1 MIILNDE
8 QGSPEWLA
16 SRLGRPS
23 ASMFGKLI
31 TGSGK
36 PSSSAESYINE
47 MIAERLTGRSKP
59 FFTNEHMERGTALE
73 PEAREAYEFITDFE
87 VVETGFIL
95 DDSEEFGCSPDGLV
109 FTNGRGQN
117 GLEIK
122 CPSDSVHVSYLRAGK
137 VPAKYYQQVQGCM
150 WITGMECW
158 DFMSYH
164 PEMPHLLVRMER
176 NEKFIEAMA
185 EQVLAAVETIKTETE
200 RLV

>member
-23 ASMFGKLI
+23 ASNFGRLV

-36 PSSSAESYINE
+36 PSSSAEKYIDE
-47 MIAERLTGRSKP
+47 MIGERLTGRSKP
-59 FFTNEHMERGTALE
+59 FYTNEHMERGNDLE
-73 PEAREAYEFITDFE
+73 PEAREAYEFITDLE

-109 FTNGRGQN
+109 STDG

-122 CPSDSVHVSYLRAGK
+122 CPSTAVHVSYLRK
-137 VPAKYYQQVQGCM
+137 KVVPAKYYQQVQGCM
-150 WITGMECW
+150 WITGREWW

-164 PEMPHLLVRMER
+164 PEMRHLLVRVRR

-185 EQVLAAVETIKTETE
+185 EQVLAAVETITTETE

>member
-1 MIILNDE
+1 MIILTDE

-23 ASMFGKLI
+23 ASNFGRLI

-59 FFTNEHMERGTALE
+59 FYTNEHMERGNALE

-95 DDSEEFGCSPDGLV
+95 HDSEEFGCSPDGLV
-109 FTNGRGQN
+109 AEQG
-117 GLEIK
+117 GLELK

-137 VPAKYYQQVQGCM
+137 IPSKYYQQVQGCL
-150 WITGMECW
+150 WITGREWW

-164 PEMPHLLVRMER
+164 PEMPHLLVRAHR
-176 NEKFIEAMA
+176 NEKYIEAMA
-185 EQVLAAVETIKTETE
+185 EQVEAAVETIVKETE

>member
-1 MIILNDE
+1 MIILTDE

-23 ASMFGKLI
+23 ASMFGKLV

-36 PSSSAESYINE
+36 PSGSAESYINE

-59 FFTNEHMERGTALE
+59 FFTNEHMERGNFLE
-73 PEAREAYEFITDFE
+73 PEARQAYEFITDFE

-95 DDSEEFGCSPDGLV
+95 DDSQEFGCSPDGLV
-109 FTNGRGQN
+109 ANDG

-150 WITGMECW
+150 MITGREWW

-164 PEMPHLLVRMER
+164 PEMPHLLVRMKR
-176 NEKFIEAMA
+176 NEKFIKAMA
-185 EQVLAAVETIKTETE
+185 EQLEAAVKTIVEETE

>member
-1 MIILNDE
+1 MIILTDE

-23 ASMFGKLI
+23 ASNFGKLV

-59 FFTNEHMERGTALE
+59 FYTNEHMERGNALE

-95 DDSEEFGCSPDGLV
+95 HDSEEFGCSPDGLV
-109 FTNGRGQN
+109 AEQG

-137 VPAKYYQQVQGCM
+137 VPSKYYQQVQGCL
-150 WITGMECW
+150 WITGREWW

-164 PEMPHLLVRMER
+164 PEMPHLLVRAHR
-176 NEKFIEAMA
+176 NEKYIEAMA
-185 EQVLAAVETIKTETE
+185 EQVEKAVKTIVEETE

>member
-23 ASMFGKLI
+23 ASNFGRLV

-59 FFTNEHMERGTALE
+59 FYTNDHMERGNALE
-73 PEAREAYEFITDFE
+73 PEARDAYEFITDFE

-95 DDSEEFGCSPDGLV
+95 HDSEEFGCSPDGLV
-109 FTNGRGQN
+109 AEQG

-137 VPAKYYQQVQGCM
+137 VPSKYYQQVQGCL
-150 WITGMECW
+150 WITGREWW

-164 PEMPHLLVRMER
+164 PEMPHLLVRAHR
-176 NEKFIEAMA
+176 NEKYIEAMA
-185 EQVLAAVETIKTETE
+185 EQVEAAVETIVKETE

>member
-31 TGSGK
+31 TGTGK

-47 MIAERLTGRSKP
+47 LIGERLTGRSKP

-73 PEAREAYEFITDFE
+73 PEAREAYEYITDFE

-109 FTNGRGQN
+109 GNDG

-122 CPSDSVHVSYLRAGK
+122 CPSTGVHVSYLRK
-137 VPAKYYQQVQGCM
+137 KVVPAKYYQQVQGCM
-150 WITGMECW
+150 WITGRDWW

-164 PEMPHLLVRMER
+164 PEMPHLLVRATR
-176 NEKFIEAMA
+176 NEKFIKAMA
-185 EQVLAAVETIKTETE
+185 TEVLAAVETITTETE

>member
-23 ASMFGKLI
+23 ASMFSNLI
-31 TGSGK
+31 TTSGK
-36 PSSSAESYINE
+36 PSSSAKKYIAE
-47 MIAERLTGRSKP
+47 MVAERLTGRSKP
-59 FFTNEHMERGTALE
+59 FYTNDHMERGNFLE
-73 PEAREAYEFITDFE
+73 PEAREAYEFITELE

-95 DDSEEFGCSPDGLV
+95 HDSEEFGCSPDGLV
-109 FTNGRGQN
+109 ANDG

-122 CPSDSVHVSYLRAGK
+122 CPSTAVHVSYLRK
-137 VPAKYYQQVQGCM
+137 KVVPAKYYQQVQGCM
-150 WITGMECW
+150 WITGREWW

-164 PEMPHLLVRMER
+164 PEMPHLLVRAR
-176 NEKFIEAMA
+176 RDEKFIEAMA
-185 EQVLAAVETIKTETE
+185 EQVLAAVETITTETE

>member
-1 MIILNDE
+1 MIILTDE

-23 ASMFGKLI
+23 ASNFGRLV

-59 FFTNEHMERGTALE
+59 FYTNEHMERGNALE

-95 DDSEEFGCSPDGLV
+95 HDSEEFGCSPDGLV
-109 FTNGRGQN
+109 AEQG

-137 VPAKYYQQVQGCM
+137 VPSKYYQQVQGCL
-150 WITGMECW
+150 WITGREWW

-164 PEMPHLLVRMER
+164 PEMPHLLVRAHR
-176 NEKFIEAMA
+176 NEKYIEAMA
-185 EQVLAAVETIKTETE
+185 EQVEKAVKTIVEETE

>member
-23 ASMFGKLI
+23 ASNFGRLV

-59 FFTNEHMERGTALE
+59 FYTNDHMERGNFLE
-73 PEAREAYEFITDFE
+73 PEAREAYEFITDLE

-95 DDSEEFGCSPDGLV
+95 HDSEEFGCSPDGLV
-109 FTNGRGQN
+109 ANDG
-117 GLEIK
+117 GLEVK
-122 CPSDSVHVSYLRAGK
+122 CPSDGVHAGYLIDGK
-137 VPAKYYQQVQGCM
+137 VPTKYYQQVQGCM
-150 WITGMECW
+150 WVTGRDWW

-176 NEKFIEAMA
+176 NEEFIEAMA
-185 EQVLAAVETIKTETE
+185 TEVNKAVETIVKETE

>member
-1 MIILNDE
+1 MIILTDE

-23 ASMFGKLI
+23 ASMFGKLV

-36 PSSSAESYINE
+36 PSGSAESYINE

-59 FFTNEHMERGTALE
+59 FFTNEHMERGNFLE
-73 PEAREAYEFITDFE
+73 PEARQAYEFITDFE

-95 DDSEEFGCSPDGLV
+95 DDSQEFGCSPDGLV
-109 FTNGRGQN
+109 ANDG

-150 WITGMECW
+150 MITGREWW

-176 NEKFIEAMA
+176 NEEFIEAMA
-185 EQVLAAVETIKTETE
+185 TEVNKAVETIVKETE

>member
-1 MIILNDE
+1 MIILTDE

-23 ASMFGKLI
+23 ASNFGRLV

-36 PSSSAESYINE
+36 PSSSAESYVNE

-59 FFTNEHMERGTALE
+59 FYTNEHMERGTALE

-95 DDSEEFGCSPDGLV
+95 HDSEEFGCSPDGLV
-109 FTNGRGQN
+109 GEEG

-137 VPAKYYQQVQGCM
+137 VPSKYYQQVQGCL
-150 WITGMECW
+150 WITGREWW

-164 PEMPHLLVRMER
+164 PEMPHLLVRAHR
-176 NEKFIEAMA
+176 NEKYIEAMA
-185 EQVLAAVETIKTETE
+185 EQVEKAVKTIVEETE

>member
-47 MIAERLTGRSKP
+47 LIAERLTGRSKP

-73 PEAREAYEFITDFE
+73 PEAREAYEFITDYE
-87 VVETGFIL
+87 VQETGFIL

-109 FTNGRGQN
+109 VDHSL

-150 WITGMECW
+150 WITGRECW

-164 PEMPHLLVRMER
+164 PEMPHLLVRARR
-176 NEKFIEAMA
+176 NEKFIKAMA
-185 EQVLAAVETIKTETE
+185 EQVLAAVETITTETE

>member
-1 MIILNDE
+1 MIILTDE

-23 ASMFGKLI
+23 ASMFGKLV
-31 TGSGK
+31 TGGGK
-36 PSSSAESYINE
+36 PSGSAESYINE

-59 FFTNEHMERGTALE
+59 FFTNEHMERGNFLE
-73 PEAREAYEFITDFE
+73 PEARQAYEFITDFE

-95 DDSEEFGCSPDGLV
+95 DDSQEFGCSPDGLV
-109 FTNGRGQN
+109 ANDG

-150 WITGMECW
+150 MITGREWW

-164 PEMPHLLVRMER
+164 PEMPHLLVRMKR

-185 EQVLAAVETIKTETE
+185 EQLEAAVKTIVEETE

>member
-1 MIILNDE
+1 MIILEHE

-23 ASMFGKLI
+23 ASMFGKLV

-36 PSSSAESYINE
+36 PSGSAESYINE
-47 MIAERLTGRSKP
+47 LIAERLTGRSKP

-73 PEAREAYEFITDFE
+73 PEAREAYEYITEYE
-87 VVETGFIL
+87 VVETGFII

-109 FTNGRGQN
+109 GNDG

-122 CPSDSVHVSYLRAGK
+122 CPSDAVHVSYLRAGK

-150 WITGMECW
+150 WITGRDWW

-164 PEMPHLLVRMER
+164 PEMPHLLVRARR

-185 EQVLAAVETIKTETE
+185 KEVLAAVKTITTETE

>member
-1 MIILNDE
+1 MIILTDE

-23 ASMFGKLI
+23 ASNFGRLV
-31 TGSGK
+31 TGNGK

-59 FFTNEHMERGTALE
+59 FYTNEHMERGNALE
-73 PEAREAYEFITDFE
+73 PEAREAYEFITDLE

-95 DDSEEFGCSPDGLV
+95 HDSEEFGCSPDGLV
-109 FTNGRGQN
+109 AEQG

-150 WITGMECW
+150 WITGREWW

-164 PEMPHLLVRMER
+164 PEMPHLLVRAHR
-176 NEKFIEAMA
+176 NEKYIEAMA
-185 EQVLAAVETIKTETE
+185 EQVEAAVETIVKETE

>member
-1 MIILNDE
+1 MIILTDE

-23 ASMFGKLI
+23 ASNFGRLV

-36 PSSSAESYINE
+36 PSSSAESYVNE

-59 FFTNEHMERGTALE
+59 FYTNEHMERGNALE

-95 DDSEEFGCSPDGLV
+95 HDSQEFGCSPDGLV
-109 FTNGRGQN
+109 AEQG

-137 VPAKYYQQVQGCM
+137 VPSKYYQQVQGCL
-150 WITGMECW
+150 WITGREWW

-164 PEMPHLLVRMER
+164 PEMPHLLVRAHR
-176 NEKFIEAMA
+176 NEKYIEAMA
-185 EQVLAAVETIKTETE
+185 EQVEKAVKTIVEETE

>member
-1 MIILNDE
+1 MIILTDE

-23 ASMFGKLI
+23 ASNFGRLV

-59 FFTNEHMERGTALE
+59 FYTNEHMERGNALE
-73 PEAREAYEFITDFE
+73 PEAREAYEFITEFE

-95 DDSEEFGCSPDGLV
+95 HDSEEFGCSPDGLV
-109 FTNGRGQN
+109 AEQG

-137 VPAKYYQQVQGCM
+137 VPSKYYQQVQGCL
-150 WITGMECW
+150 WITGREWW

-164 PEMPHLLVRMER
+164 PEMPHLLVRAHR
-176 NEKFIEAMA
+176 NEKYIEAMA
-185 EQVLAAVETIKTETE
+185 EQVEAAVETIVKETE

>member
-1 MIILNDE
+1 VIILEHE

-47 MIAERLTGRSKP
+47 LIAERLTGRSKP
-59 FFTNEHMERGTALE
+59 FYTNEHMERGNALE

-87 VVETGFIL
+87 VQETGFIL
-95 DDSEEFGCSPDGLV
+95 DDSGEFGCSPDGLV
-109 FTNGRGQN
+109 VDHSL

-150 WITGMECW
+150 WITGRDCW

-164 PEMPHLLVRMER
+164 PEMPHLLVRARR
-176 NEKFIEAMA
+176 NEKFIKAMA
-185 EQVLAAVETIKTETE
+185 EQVLAAVETITTETE

>member
-1 MIILNDE
+1 MIILTDE

-23 ASMFGKLI
+23 ASNFGRLV

-59 FFTNEHMERGTALE
+59 FYTNEHMERGNALE

-95 DDSEEFGCSPDGLV
+95 HDSEEFGCSPDGLV
-109 FTNGRGQN
+109 AEQG

-150 WITGMECW
+150 WITGREWW

-164 PEMPHLLVRMER
+164 PEMPHLLVRAHR
-176 NEKFIEAMA
+176 NEKYIEAMA
-185 EQVLAAVETIKTETE
+185 EQVEAAVETIVKETE

>member
-23 ASMFGKLI
+23 ASNFGRLI
-31 TGSGK
+31 TGSGW
-36 PSSSAESYINE
+36 PSSSAEKYINE

-59 FFTNEHMERGTALE
+59 FYTNEHMERGNALE

-95 DDSEEFGCSPDGLV
+95 HDSEEFGCSPDGLV
-109 FTNGRGQN
+109 ANDG

-137 VPAKYYQQVQGCM
+137 VPAKYYQQVQGCL
-150 WITGMECW
+150 WITGRDWW

-164 PEMPHLLVRMER
+164 PEMPHLLVRVRR
-176 NEKFIEAMA
+176 NEKFIEAMT
-185 EQVLAAVETIKTETE
+185 EQVEAAVETIVTETE

>member
-1 MIILNDE
+1 
-8 QGSPEWLA
+8 
-16 SRLGRPS
+16 
-23 ASMFGKLI
+23 
-31 TGSGK
+31 
-36 PSSSAESYINE
+36 

-59 FFTNEHMERGTALE
+59 FFTNEHMERGNFLE
-73 PEAREAYEFITDFE
+73 PEARQAYEFITDFE

-95 DDSEEFGCSPDGLV
+95 DDSQEFGCSPDGLV
-109 FTNGRGQN
+109 ANDG

-150 WITGMECW
+150 MITGREWW

-164 PEMPHLLVRMER
+164 PEMPHLLVRMKR

-185 EQVLAAVETIKTETE
+185 EQLEAAVKTIVEETE

>member
-1 MIILNDE
+1 MIILTDE

-23 ASMFGKLI
+23 ASNFGRLI

-59 FFTNEHMERGTALE
+59 FYTNEHMERGNALE
-73 PEAREAYEFITDFE
+73 PEAREAYEFITDLE

-95 DDSEEFGCSPDGLV
+95 HDSEEFGCSPDGLV
-109 FTNGRGQN
+109 AEQG

-137 VPAKYYQQVQGCM
+137 VPSKYYQQVQGCL
-150 WITGMECW
+150 WITGREWW

-164 PEMPHLLVRMER
+164 PEMPHLLVRAHR
-176 NEKFIEAMA
+176 NEKYIEAMA
-185 EQVLAAVETIKTETE
+185 EQVEAAVETIVKETE

>member
-1 MIILNDE
+1 MIILNHE

-47 MIAERLTGRSKP
+47 LIAERLTGRSKP
-59 FFTNEHMERGTALE
+59 FYTNEHMERGNALE

-87 VVETGFIL
+87 VQETGFIL

-109 FTNGRGQN
+109 VDHSL

-150 WITGMECW
+150 WITGRECW

-164 PEMPHLLVRMER
+164 PEMPHLLVRARR

-185 EQVLAAVETIKTETE
+185 EQVLAAVETITTETE

>member
-1 MIILNDE
+1 MIILTDE

-23 ASMFGKLI
+23 ASNFGRLV

-59 FFTNEHMERGTALE
+59 FYTNEHMERGNALE

-95 DDSEEFGCSPDGLV
+95 HDSEEFGCSPDGLV
-109 FTNGRGQN
+109 AEQG

-137 VPAKYYQQVQGCM
+137 VPAKYYQQVQGCL
-150 WITGMECW
+150 WITGREWW

-164 PEMPHLLVRMER
+164 PEMPHLLVRAHR
-176 NEKFIEAMA
+176 NEKYIEAMA
-185 EQVLAAVETIKTETE
+185 EQVEKAVKTIVEETE

>member
-1 MIILNDE
+1 MIILTDE

-23 ASMFGKLI
+23 ASNFGRLV

-59 FFTNEHMERGTALE
+59 FYTNEHMERGNALE
-73 PEAREAYEFITDFE
+73 PEAREAYEFITEFE

-95 DDSEEFGCSPDGLV
+95 HDSEEFGCSPDGLV
-109 FTNGRGQN
+109 AEQG

-137 VPAKYYQQVQGCM
+137 VPAKYYQQVQGCL
-150 WITGMECW
+150 WVTGREWW

-164 PEMPHLLVRMER
+164 PEMPHLLVRAHR
-176 NEKFIEAMA
+176 NEKYIEAMA
-185 EQVLAAVETIKTETE
+185 EQVEKAVKTIVEETE

>member
-1 MIILNDE
+1 MIILTDE

-23 ASMFGKLI
+23 ASNFGRLV

-59 FFTNEHMERGTALE
+59 FYTNEHMERGNALE

-95 DDSEEFGCSPDGLV
+95 HDSEEFGCSPDGLV
-109 FTNGRGQN
+109 AEQG

-137 VPAKYYQQVQGCM
+137 VPSKYYQQVQGCL
-150 WITGMECW
+150 WITGREWW

-164 PEMPHLLVRMER
+164 PEMPHLLVRSHR
-176 NEKFIEAMA
+176 NEKYIEAMA
-185 EQVLAAVETIKTETE
+185 EQVEKAVKTIVEETE